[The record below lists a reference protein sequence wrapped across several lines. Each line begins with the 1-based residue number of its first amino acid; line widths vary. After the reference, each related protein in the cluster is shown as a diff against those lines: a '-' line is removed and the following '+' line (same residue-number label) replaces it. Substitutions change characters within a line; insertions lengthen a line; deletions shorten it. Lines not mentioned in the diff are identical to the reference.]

1 MLSYLARR
9 RTPLPPS
16 LPPPLTWVDS
26 KRKLR
31 PRRQVLINFAV
42 ELSEGRQA
50 GGAHP
55 DDEMLV
61 GHTLGRGREGGW
73 EGGREGRREFGRP
86 EGGREGG
93 KFIFIRFL
101 KILATA
107 GHHSPSLLPSIPPY
121 LHPQIREKRIPLE
134 QVEILGGLRV
144 INTPRFRHSRSSSS
158 GREVEGR
165 DSCSWVGS

>member
-1 MLSYLARR
+1 MKCSLV
-9 RTPLPPS
+9 TPWGEGGREGGREGEKGGVS
-16 LPPPLTWVDS
+16 FAS
-26 KRKLR
+26 HFFGR
-31 PRRQVLINFAV
+31 VL
-42 ELSEGRQA
+42 EGRQA